1 MFSNYISMDCKCA
14 DKTVCG
20 FEDKYGTVCDA
31 IICIKCNLNT
41 YCIDCMCVSGLDC
54 CPDCCCSECE

>member
-1 MFSNYISMDCKCA
+1 MDCKCA